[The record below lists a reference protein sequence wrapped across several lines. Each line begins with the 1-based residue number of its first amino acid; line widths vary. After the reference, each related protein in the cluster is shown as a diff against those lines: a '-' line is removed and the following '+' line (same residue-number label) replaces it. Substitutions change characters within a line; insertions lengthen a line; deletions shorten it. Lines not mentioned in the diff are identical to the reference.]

1 LPRCSVRSAMV
12 AMEIVLLSW
21 DYSYRRKDDSAAA
34 VRW

>member
-1 LPRCSVRSAMV
+1 MV